1 MTAAG
6 SSVLRRIHS
15 KITLNKALRMQSLK
29 SWCLFLCAS
38 LTITSPI
45 SAWEYGPAT
54 WRHDFR
60 AAEAEAKRLN
70 RPLLVHFHAKW
81 CGPCQMMNQEVL
93 SDPAVLGQLDASVV
107 AVKVDSD
114 EHPDLVQRFGIES
127 LPTDIF
133 LDPSGFVL
141 DRSSGMS
148 DRQRYLSLIARVDS
162 RFAQSHKTLIA
173 SQTKP
178 VLRDSG
184 SLSRATPPPIAP
196 NPIRRPKEERPLIAS
211 TTSPAAVKL
220 APLRRPFAAV
230 GLHGFS
236 PVSLVADRK
245 WMRGSDRW
253 SCDYEGITYYMH
265 SAEELKQFK
274 EGADRFAPQVLGCDP
289 VILDITDRAV
299 SGDIRYAAFFDG
311 ELFLFVSDKSRQ
323 AFRDDPD
330 RFVRT
335 KHVLKIDDLEDKR
348 LE

>member
-1 MTAAG
+1 
-6 SSVLRRIHS
+6 
-15 KITLNKALRMQSLK
+15 MQSLK
-29 SWCLFLCAS
+29 SCVSVSLCTI

-45 SAWEYGPAT
+45 SAWEYGSST

-81 CGPCQMMNQEVL
+81 CGPCQAMNREVL
-93 SDPAVLGQLDASVV
+93 SDPTVLGQLDASVV
-107 AVKVDSD
+107 AVKIDSD
-114 EHPDLVQRFGIES
+114 EHPDLVERFS
-127 LPTDIF
+127 VNLLPTDIF
-133 LDPSGFVL
+133 LDPNGFVL
-141 DRSSGMS
+141 DRSTGPS
-148 DRQRYLSLIARVDS
+148 DRQRYISLIARVDS
-162 RFAQSHKTLIA
+162 RFAQTRKAQIA
-173 SQTKP
+173 LQTKP
-178 VLRDSG
+178 ALREPA
-184 SLSRATPPPIAP
+184 SLARTTPGPIAP
-196 NPIRRPKEERPLIAS
+196 NPIRRPKEERPLIAGA
-211 TTSPAAVKL
+211 TPPGNVKL
-220 APLRRPFAAV
+220 SPSKHPFAAV
-230 GLHGFS
+230 GLRGFS

-253 SCDYEGITYYMH
+253 SCDYEGITYYMN